1 MVNRLEKFRFPMVVA
16 VLTLFLPG
24 VPTAGAD
31 ETGSGWLSAWNR
43 KEASRA
49 DSGSMARAGA
59 KRLKVEVGAGSLEI
73 QGTRAGTEITYEA
86 KVTAWAKTRE
96 QAEELLREVEIREG
110 GKGDSLTLESRGPGN
125 LNHRGFSIDLTIR
138 VPQDLFL
145 DITDGSG
152 SIRIEDVQ
160 GGIRIQDGSGE
171 IELKH
176 VGGDTRIKDGS
187 GEIRITDLDV
197 SRGGSGA
204 GKIRITD
211 GSGRIDLDRITGD
224 LDINDGSGDI
234 RIVQLKGSLDLND
247 GSGSITILGVVGD
260 VEISDGSGNI
270 RLDDV
275 SGNVR
280 LHSVGS
286 GGVNIGK
293 VSGTIHRP

>member
-59 KRLKVEVGAGSLEI
+59 KRLKIEVGAGSLEI

-152 SIRIEDVQ
+152 SIRIED
-160 GGIRIQDGSGE
+160 
-171 IELKH
+171 
-176 VGGDTRIKDGS
+176 GS

-224 LDINDGSGDI
+224 LDINDGSGEI